1 MNWFW
6 AAFFYLGAAAFA
18 IDQRPATA
26 PWWLCVLVG
35 LWLGTAELVNALEKR
50 KGE

>member
-18 IDQRPATA
+18 GDRAVVAMRAGWP
-26 PWWLCVLVG
+26 LVG
-35 LWLGTAELVNALEKR
+35 HGR
-50 KGE
+50 IGECA